1 MSSKTLPEVRKSRL
15 PYIDRSR
22 EMAWLAEHEQ
32 EYAGQWVLLWENR
45 LIAHGADLVPLRD
58 KALAEGIDRPLVVH
72 CRTWFGPVTGGW
84 L

>member
-1 MSSKTLPEVRKSRL
+1 MSTKTLPEARKSRL

-45 LIAHGADLVPLRD
+45 LIAHGADLLPLRD

>member
-1 MSSKTLPEVRKSRL
+1 MSSKTLPEVRKSKL

-22 EMAWLAEHEQ
+22 EMAWLEEHEQ
-32 EYAGQWVLLWENR
+32 EYAGQWVLLWGDR
-45 LIAHGADLVPLRD
+45 LVAHGDDLLPLRD

-72 CRTWFGPVTGGW
+72 CRTWFGPVMGGW